1 MEELV
6 IEGTKYSP
14 RVELYPTG
22 SINIQGRSILEDPFT
37 FYNPILTW
45 IRNTT
50 LSSLNVAIKLEYLNT
65 SSSVQI
71 YKLLSLIQ
79 ENYGDKNVS
88 ISWYYE
94 EDDEDTFDLGKE
106 FESQLK
112 IPFGFFKFSEAIA
125 S

>member
-14 RVELYPTG
+14 RVELHPTG
-22 SINIQGRSILEDPFT
+22 SINIQGRSIIEDPFA

-45 IRNTT
+45 VKNST
-50 LSSLNVAIKLEYLNT
+50 LHSLSVNIKLEYLNT

-71 YKLLSLIQ
+71 YKLLSIIQ
-79 ENYGDKNVS
+79 ENYAGKNVS

-94 EDDEDTFDLGKE
+94 EDDEDTFELGKE
-106 FESQLK
+106 FEAQLK
-112 IPFGFFKFSEAIA
+112 IHFDFYKFSETAA
-125 S
+125 